1 MKKQKNS
8 SCCLFSFFRILF
20 TFAFLLLVI
29 GFIGVGSVNK
39 DTSGSSV
46 TAKATATTKVTAKP
60 TVAPTEKATE
70 HPTVEPTEKPLEIIL
85 RYPELGEYGRFY
97 TMNEKVEK
105 AEESDKE
112 TIIQCFVPAGTY
124 IVTYEGRG
132 PWSYVYMYTEKH
144 VITEYG
150 WEEPADAWVSQQLR
164 PGDSCEVTVPE
175 GWYIHLNENDV
186 FSLVQK

>member
-1 MKKQKNS
+1 
-8 SCCLFSFFRILF
+8 
-20 TFAFLLLVI
+20 VI
-29 GFIGVGSVNK
+29 GFIAGVDEDTKSVSN
-39 DTSGSSV
+39 
-46 TAKATATTKVTAKP
+46 TARPTVTTKATAKP
-60 TVAPTEKATE
+60 TVSPTEKATE

-132 PWSYVYMYTEKH
+132 PWSYVYLMTEETY
-144 VITEYG
+144 ISEDG
-150 WEEPADAWVSQQLR
+150 WEEYADVWVSKQLK